1 MDAQPHFDSADT
13 SDLPTPLQTTPP
25 MLASPPPVILVEPD
39 IPDPFLI
46 DEEGDAL
53 SGGDG
58 EEEEAS
64 SADVSGTVSP
74 HDVSLS
80 IPASPIPSSIS
91 QPNLLLSPNI
101 NKDVPPPPSD
111 SEEEEEEVPE
121 VHLPGLIIPTMFL
134 PIPNVRHFFLSNQ
147 LTWWLSRSLMYNTCT
162 RRTR

>member
-1 MDAQPHFDSADT
+1 
-13 SDLPTPLQTTPP
+13 
-25 MLASPPPVILVEPD
+25 MLASPPPVIVLVEPD
-39 IPDPFLI
+39 VSDPFLI

-53 SGGDG
+53 SGGGEG

-74 HDVSLS
+74 RDVSLS
-80 IPASPIPSSIS
+80 IPASASPSNIS

-111 SEEEEEEVPE
+111 SEEEEEEVPD
-121 VHLPGLIIPTMFL
+121 VHLPGLVLPTMFL
-134 PIPNVRHFFLSNQ
+134 PIPNVRRFFLSNQ
-147 LTWWLSRSLMYNTCT
+147 LTWWLPRSLMYYTCT